1 MNEIKEHMVTGFGI
15 VTKQGVLCEENM
27 RGVRF
32 NVVDTYLHQDSIHR
46 GGG

>member
-1 MNEIKEHMVTGFGI
+1 MLEIKEHMLSGFEL
-15 VTKQGVLCEENM
+15 VTKHGVLCEENM

-46 GGG
+46 GAS

>member
-1 MNEIKEHMVTGFGI
+1 MNEIKEHMITGFEI
-15 VTKQGVLCEENM
+15 VTKSGVLCEENM

-32 NVVDTYLHQDSIHR
+32 DVVDTYLHQDSIHR